1 MADHLTFA
9 LGRDGFNAYKY
20 VPYGPV
26 DEVMPYLIRRAQ
38 ENGDL
43 LGGVGHERALLR
55 DEVSSVLVG
64 AIERNRD
71 RDRERAEGPES
82 GGGRAGPNGSDV
94 LRSGDGASYARQ
106 VWRVT

>member
-55 DEVSSVLVG
+55 DEVRSVRWCDRSREIE
-64 AIERNRD
+64 IER
-71 RDRERAEGPES
+71 EGRVQRPEE
-82 GGGRAGPNGSDV
+82 GRAGPNGSDV